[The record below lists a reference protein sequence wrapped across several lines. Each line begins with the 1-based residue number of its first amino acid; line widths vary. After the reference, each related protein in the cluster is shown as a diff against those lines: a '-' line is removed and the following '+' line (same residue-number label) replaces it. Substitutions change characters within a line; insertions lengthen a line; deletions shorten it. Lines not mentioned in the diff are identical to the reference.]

1 MAIEIR
7 IQNNII
13 EFPESAQE
21 PNWAPAVIQFALAV
35 EAALNQVTGP
45 FDVPP
50 QIQDIDSYNPGV
62 SINMPNFAFPISE
75 VRAVHVVY
83 SCFRNTTDETVSE
96 TGTMQFVYNPD
107 GPIGKKW
114 ELTRDATGDA
124 KITFYVTDTGQVQFT
139 TAAIAGTNHVGR
151 LSYTAKSL
159 LSD

>member
-1 MAIEIR
+1 MAIQIQ

-21 PNWAPAVIQFALAV
+21 PNWAPAMVEFALAV

-50 QIQDIDSYNPGV
+50 QILDIDAQNPGV
-62 SINMPNFAFPISE
+62 NVDMPNFAFPVAE
-75 VRAVHVVY
+75 VRAVHAIY
-83 SCFRNTTDETVSE
+83 SCFRTTTTTTVSE

-107 GPIGKKW
+107 GPIGNKW
-114 ELTRDATGDA
+114 EITRDFTGDA
-124 KITFYVTDTGQVQFT
+124 GITFNVTDIGQVTFT
-139 TAAIAGTNHVGR
+139 TSTLGGSNHVGR
-151 LSYTAKSL
+151 LTYQAKAL